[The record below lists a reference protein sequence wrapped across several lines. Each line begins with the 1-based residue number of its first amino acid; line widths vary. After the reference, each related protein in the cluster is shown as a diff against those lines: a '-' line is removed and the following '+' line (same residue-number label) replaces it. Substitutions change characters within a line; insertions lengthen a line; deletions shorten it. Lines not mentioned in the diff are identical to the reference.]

1 MTTYFPKSESEHLES
16 LTHTSW
22 NMEKQKFNVQ
32 DRLFRSKNIRYQQ
45 YING

>member
-16 LTHTSW
+16 LKHASW

-32 DRLFRSKNIRYQQ
+32 
-45 YING
+45 